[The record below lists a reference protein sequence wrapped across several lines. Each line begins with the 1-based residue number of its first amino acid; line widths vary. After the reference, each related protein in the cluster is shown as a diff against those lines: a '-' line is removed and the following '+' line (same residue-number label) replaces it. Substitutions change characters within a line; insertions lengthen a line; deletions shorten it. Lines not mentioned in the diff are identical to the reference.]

1 MRRQRGM
8 ALIIALLIVSMA
20 TLVAATLTFDFS
32 LNQRRAQSL
41 LSTQQSRHLALGAE
55 AWAREI
61 LLDDLENSSTDHL
74 GEEWAMRLPPL
85 PADQF
90 LVEGVLEDMQGRF
103 NLNNLVN
110 QEGKVDEAHLA
121 QFQRLLVALEL
132 DPALAGM
139 MVDWIDPDTQTTF
152 PDGAEDDAYTG
163 LEVPYRPP
171 NTYITSLTELQAIR
185 GMDDERFRKLLP
197 HVSALP
203 PGTTL
208 NVNTATPP
216 VLQSLGENIDI
227 FTAETLVA
235 EAAEEGFADLQGFQ
249 ELADP
254 ELLSTLSLSTDY
266 FRMTVRVTIGTYSLT
281 MYSLLVRENQQQVR
295 PLIRTFGSI

>member
-61 LLDDLENSSTDHL
+61 LLDDLKDSATDHL

-110 QEGKVDEAHLA
+110 DEGKADEAQLA
-121 QFQRLLVALEL
+121 QFRRLLSALEL
-132 DPALAGM
+132 DPALAGI
-139 MVDWIDPDTQTTF
+139 MVDWIDRDTQASF

-171 NTYITSLTELQAIR
+171 NAYITSLTELQAIR
-185 GMDDERFRKLLP
+185 GIDDEMFRKLLP

-203 PGTTL
+203 PGTQL
-208 NVNTATPP
+208 NVNTATPQ
-216 VLQSLGENIDI
+216 VLQSLGDNIDI

-254 ELLSTLSLSTDY
+254 ELLSTLTLSTDY
-266 FRMTVRVTIGTYSLT
+266 FRMTVRVTIGTYSFT